1 MVLSTSFFKAK
12 HAFVITGVR
21 RFIENESLLWPG
33 NIEATVADLFVI
45 FLEIELQQRKLKS
58 TSTLKGTVTLAA
70 IVAEP
75 AHQRHDVLPEI
86 RRFADTRRLA
96 TLIY

>member
-1 MVLSTSFFKAK
+1 M
-12 HAFVITGVR
+12 IIGVR
-21 RFIENESLLWPG
+21 RFVENDTLLWPG

-70 IVAEP
+70 IVAQS
-75 AHQRHDVLPEI
+75 AHQRHDESGNDVL
-86 RRFADTRRLA
+86 DTPDQ
-96 TLIY
+96 